1 MTDRDP
7 LTLLLPEVPEGD
19 RAEREARRRAL
30 ARLRAEI
37 AAEERPPPFRRR
49 RRPVLLA
56 AAGVAA
62 AAAATLVAVTSGL
75 DEGRVAPADSSAAA
89 VLRRAAAAAERAP
102 APGALPAGQYLYVRR
117 TVMEPRVIRRHGERF
132 TVFIRYVNEDWTAR
146 DGSGRSRAA
155 PAPPVFPTSA
165 DRAAWRRAG
174 APSTRTMVGNYL
186 PILEGTDHRASA
198 NPRHAFPA
206 RTGWEGLSYAE
217 IRALPTDPRL
227 LERLLRRE
235 IGSAREFTP
244 ETRDGVARTRL
255 LERIGRL
262 LGGAPLDSAQRAAL
276 LRVAAAQS
284 GVRVSRDVVDRL
296 GRAGTAVRLDVR
308 ADFDP
313 TRPPYRRLPT
323 RRSTTLVVEPSTG
336 ALLGT
341 RSTLAR
347 ADGHVVTDIGA
358 VYSSAIVPSTSAR
371 P

>member
-1 MTDRDP
+1 MTEPDP
-7 LTLLLPEVPEGD
+7 LTLLLPDAPEGD
-19 RAEREARRRAL
+19 RVERAARERAL
-30 ARLRAEI
+30 VRLRAEI
-37 AAEERPPPFRRR
+37 AAEKRPPPFRRR
-49 RRPVLLA
+49 RRPILLA

-89 VLRRAAAAAERAP
+89 VLRQAAAAAEHAP
-102 APGALPAGQYLYVRR
+102 APGALPPGRYLYVRR
-117 TVMEPRVIRRHGERF
+117 TAMEPRIIHRHGERF

-146 DGSGRSRAA
+146 DGSGRDRAT
-155 PAPPVFPTSA
+155 PAPPTFPTGA

-174 APSTRTMVGNYL
+174 APSTREMVGNYL
-186 PILEGTDHRASA
+186 PILEGTDRRASA

-206 RTGWEGLSYAE
+206 RAGVVGRSYTE
-217 IRALPTDPRL
+217 IRALPTDPRR
-227 LERLLRRE
+227 LERLLRRQ
-235 IGSAREFTP
+235 IGSTREFTP
-244 ETRDGVARTRL
+244 QTREGLARTRL
-255 LERIGRL
+255 LELIGRL

-276 LRVAAAQS
+276 LRVAAAQP
-284 GVRVSRDVVDRL
+284 GVRVSHDVVDHL

-308 ADFDP
+308 VAFDP
-313 TRPPYRRLPT
+313 SRPPYRRLES
-323 RRSTTLVVEPSTG
+323 RRATTLVIQPATG

-347 ADGHVVTDIGA
+347 ADGHMLVDIGA